1 MKKIRLKKN
10 KKISFF
16 KILLILIFVF
26 IISLL
31 VSFKYIGNNLSN
43 KVESYA
49 TKQAKK
55 IITLVINKSVDKDI
69 IDNLDTNKIFVENE
83 NTIDFDSKVINE
95 ILVTINKKLK
105 TNLIKLEDGELEISS
120 SLLSSNEKLKKGII
134 YEIPTGIIF
143 NNALLS
149 NIGPKIPVKLQ
160 LIGDVLTDI
169 DTNVIDYGI
178 NNAIIEVDIKITINE
193 QVLLPYS
200 SKQISVTEKI
210 PLALKLIQG
219 KIPNYYSNGKTGSV
233 VFDDDI

>member
-1 MKKIRLKKN
+1 MKRIKLKKN
-10 KKISFF
+10 KKFSFF
-16 KILLILIFVF
+16 KILLILVF
-26 IISLL
+26 LFAISLIL
-31 VSFKYIGNNLSN
+31 TFKYIGSKLSD

-49 TKQAKK
+49 TKEAKK

-69 IDNLDTNKIFVENE
+69 ISNLDANEIFIESE

-95 ILVTINKKLK
+95 ILVTVNKKLK
-105 TNLIKLEDGELEISS
+105 TNLIKLEKGNLKIN
-120 SLLSSNEKLKKGII
+120 SSNNDKKLKKGII

-160 LIGDVLTDI
+160 LVGDILTSI
-169 DTNVIDYGI
+169 DTNVVDYGI

-219 KIPNYYSNGKTGSV
+219 KIPNYYSNGQAGSV
-233 VFDDDI
+233 VLSDDI